1 MTNTMLAKPEAAA
14 ITMAV
19 PTGPVPVCHVVKG
32 ETVFGTSLEYGR
44 GERRFATPALDL
56 DNLVWSRREPG
67 PAFDVPL
74 AEIIDVME
82 ALGNRLTRDPDGLLA
97 EALEFSVLTSPLP
110 RDVLER
116 SYASLG
122 RIFNRRS
129 MEFQVEQ
136 ELGGADVVDGW
147 REIKDAPSG
156 RKQRTRAF
164 PPRLIHVIAGNA
176 PGVAALS
183 VLRGALTKGVHLLKL
198 PSNDLFS
205 ATAILRALSAVAPRH
220 PVARSFSAAYWR
232 GGDAKVE
239 GLLFRPQFFDKL
251 VAWGGEST
259 IRSAKQYIGPGF
271 ELVAFDPKTSISLIG
286 REAFESDELLEEV
299 ADCAA
304 ADATIMNQQACASSR
319 VQFVEGSVEQVD
331 RYCALLQARL
341 GVERHTTSAC
351 GNPLGGEIRDEIE
364 GLRDMEPHYRVWGG
378 YEGRGLVVR
387 SEEPVDFHPDG
398 RVVNVVP
405 VASLEQAVQRA
416 NVATQ
421 TVGVF
426 PASRKAALRN
436 GLAAAGVQRVVAL
449 GQAVMFETGLS
460 HDGFYPLQR
469 FVRWV
474 NDEG

>member
-1 MTNTMLAKPEAAA
+1 MSTLAAQSPAAA
-14 ITMAV
+14 TITMAV

-32 ETVFGTSLEYGR
+32 QAVFGTALEYGPAHA
-44 GERRFATPALDL
+44 RFATPALEL
-56 DNLVWSRREPG
+56 DALVWSRRAPG
-67 PAFDVPL
+67 PAFDTPL
-74 AEIIDVME
+74 SEIMDVLV
-82 ALGNRLTRDPDGLLA
+82 ATGDRLTRDPDGLLA
-97 EALEFSVLTSPLP
+97 EALEFSVHTSPLP
-110 RDVLER
+110 RGVLER

-122 RIFNRRS
+122 RIFNRPS
-129 MEFQVEQ
+129 MEFQVRQ
-136 ELGGADVVDGW
+136 ELGGADVLDGW
-147 REIKDAPSG
+147 REIEGAPSG
-156 RKQRTRAF
+156 RRQRTRAF

-183 VLRGALTKGVHLLKL
+183 VMRGALTKGVHLLKL

-205 ATAILRALSAVAPRH
+205 ATAILRALSAVAPGH

-232 GGDAKVE
+232 GGDEKVE

-251 VAWGGEST
+251 VAWGGDST
-259 IRSAKQYIGPGF
+259 IRSARQYIGPGF

-286 REAFESDELLEEV
+286 REAFESDAVLAEV
-299 ADCAA
+299 ADLAA
-304 ADATIMNQQACASSR
+304 TDATIMNQQACASSR

-341 GVERHTTSAC
+341 GVERHTASAC
-351 GNPLGGEIRDEIE
+351 GNPLAGELRDEID
-364 GLRDMEPHYRVWGG
+364 GLRGMEPHYRVWGR
-378 YEGRGLVVR
+378 YEGRGLVIR

-405 VASLEQAVQRA
+405 VASLEQAVARA
-416 NVATQ
+416 TVATQ

-426 PASRKAALRN
+426 PASRKADLRN
-436 GLAAAGVQRVVAL
+436 ALAAAGVQRVVAL